1 MLRNIVIVSLIL
13 LSISA
18 IIPKH
23 KAVSKTVRIKGM
35 KFIPSTIE
43 VNVGDTVIWMA
54 EGSHHNVVA
63 GDGSFKSSMLKK
75 GDVYALVFSKAGQ
88 YKYYCQPHRIMGMKG
103 VVEVKE

>member
-1 MLRNIVIVSLIL
+1 MLRNIAILLLIV

-18 IIPKH
+18 VIPKH
-23 KAVSKTVRIKGM
+23 KPVSKTVRIKGM

-43 VNVGDTVIWMA
+43 VNVGDTVIWKA

-63 GDGSFKSSMLKK
+63 SDGSFKSTMLKK
-75 GDVYALVFSKAGQ
+75 GEYYALVFSKAGQ
-88 YKYYCQPHRIMGMKG
+88 YKYHCQPHRIMGMKG